1 LFDLAGELCS
11 QLQNLR
17 TAANIVEMVDLFG
30 SLVIDEFGA
39 NEFALEEQVMGVV
52 DGFFVGDQG
61 DFEVVVAFFRLLHL
75 WKSN

>member
-1 LFDLAGELCS
+1 
-11 QLQNLR
+11 
-17 TAANIVEMVDLFG
+17 MVDLFG